1 MNVPTLS
8 LNFSIDVEAA
18 DTERRIIAGKIVPFG
33 EEVGHTNVGPV
44 RFEAGSID
52 YSKRVK
58 LLMEHR
64 NTEPIGFAEKIEQRD
79 GGLWAEFSVAPT
91 TRGTDAL
98 IEASTG
104 LRTGF
109 SVGVEVVASKPVN
122 GVLTVSKSVLR
133 EVSLVESA
141 AFKSAAVERVAASE
155 DAEEAVAE
163 APAEAEHPTDKE
175 TEMTEPVV
183 QVEETA
189 APAVEASAKSVSA
202 PQVAPIF
209 TKPRHEGMT
218 SLDYFGHKIK
228 AAMGDS
234 ESMQLVQAADD
245 STATNTGL
253 TLPQHLNEF
262 VTTSFGTR
270 PAIDAAGGARPL
282 LSSGMS
288 FTIPKLQV
296 APTVATTAEGAA
308 TSETGMTSNY
318 QTISVVKKSGLN
330 RVSFELLDRSEPA
343 FQELL
348 LREMIRA
355 YATDTDKYVLAQMI
369 AGGTA
374 ATATAADFDGLNS
387 FVATEGPAIYS
398 ATGGMYGSQLL
409 TNSSWW
415 SLLLAEQDSTGR
427 PMFPSLAPMNAPGA
441 VTAQS
446 NTGSVFGAAFSVDH
460 NFTATTKVDDSAI
473 LFAPEAVAIWESPT
487 TQLRVNVLTSGEVEF
502 NLYGYIAADVLIAGG
517 VRRFNLT

>member
-1 MNVPTLS
+1 MTVPTLS
-8 LNFSIDVEAA
+8 LNFSLDVEAA

-109 SVGVEVVASKPVN
+109 SVGVEVIASKPVN

-141 AFKSAAVERVAASE
+141 AFKSAGVERVAASE
-155 DAEEAVAE
+155 DDGQ
-163 APAEAEHPTDKE
+163 AEAEATAEAVPTE
-175 TEMTEPVV
+175 GENMTEQVTP
-183 QVEETA
+183 VEETTA
-189 APAVEASAKSVSA
+189 AVEASAPVVAQK
-202 PQVAPIF
+202 VAPIF
-209 TKPRHEGMT
+209 TAPRFEGMT
-218 SLDYFGHKIK
+218 SLDYFSHKIK
-228 AAMGDS
+228 AAMGDT
-234 ESMQLVQAADD
+234 ESAQLVQAADD

-262 VTTSFGTR
+262 ITTSFGSR

-282 LSSGMS
+282 ISSGMS
-288 FTIPKLQV
+288 FTIPKLTQ
-296 APTVATTAEGAA
+296 APTVATTAEGAPP
-308 TSETGMTSNY
+308 SETGITSDY
-318 QTISVVKKSGLN
+318 LTVSVVKKSGLN

-343 FQELL
+343 FQEIL

-355 YATDTDKYVLAQMI
+355 YATDTDKSVLAQMI

-374 ATATAADFDGLNS
+374 ATNQTADFDGLNA
-387 FVATEGPAIYS
+387 FVATEGPAVYAS
-398 ATGGMYGSQLL
+398 TGGMYGSQLL
-409 TNSSWW
+409 TNSAWW
-415 SLLLAEQDSTGR
+415 STLLAEQDSTGR

-441 VTAQS
+441 VTSQS
-446 NTGSVFGAAFSVDH
+446 STGPVFGAAFSVDH
-460 NFTATTKVDDSAI
+460 NFTATTKIDDSAI

-487 TQLRVNVLTSGEVEF
+487 TQLRVNVLTTGEVEF
-502 NLYGYIAADVLIAGG
+502 NLYGYIAAQVLMAGG
-517 VRRFNLT
+517 VRRFNIA

>member
-155 DAEEAVAE
+155 DAEEAEAE
-163 APAEAEHPTDKE
+163 ATAEADSTEGE
-175 TEMTEPVV
+175 TEMTDPVV
-183 QVEETA
+183 QVEETT
-189 APAVEASAKSVSA
+189 APAVEASASVSA
-202 PQVAPIF
+202 PKVAPIF
-209 TKPRHEGMT
+209 TKPRFEGMT

-234 ESMQLVQAADD
+234 ESAALVTAADD
-245 STATNTGL
+245 STSNNTGL

-282 LSSGMS
+282 LSAGMS

-296 APTVATTAEGAA
+296 APTVATTGEGSAP
-308 TSETGMTSNY
+308 SETGMTSNY
-318 QTISVVKKSGLN
+318 QTISIVKKSGLN

-441 VTAQS
+441 VTSQAS
-446 NTGSVFGAAFSVDH
+446 TGSVFGAAFSVDH
-460 NFTATTKVDDSAI
+460 NFTATTKIDDSAI